1 MGRSSRY
8 SSRHYHPA
16 KKKPKEDG
24 FSLLLAII
32 VGLILLLGGI
42 GLANRVGL
50 SVLGAVFQG
59 QGLSARAAAEA
70 GAERIIGELNMPPN
84 RRFLLSSSSQA
95 SNTLWSSSE
104 LATGSSLASV
114 CIVGSQTLSS
124 NRQLGTTGSPSSTG
138 PYPWVY
144 LDNTGKVAT
153 NPNNAT
159 QAYRLVAIA
168 RQPFSQFSLSSDTGW
183 GVFKLVVDGASV
195 RNGALSTQIRL
206 DKDYQVMPKCCRLS
220 FGHTDTSQPTNGH
233 GRIPYTFDGSGS
245 ATDCLNSALGFG
257 LVGGAAENNTGT
269 VVLRGNTEAF
279 TSTNQ
284 PVPIIYCVVSD
295 EVAGT
300 CTPTDNAQNLSVR
313 NVTANMPNIP
323 LPPAPIASNN
333 SSGATLT
340 SAAVANAPT
349 LQGGNSNTLCG
360 TGSPTTFCRT
370 IGSGA
375 SQTLVIDGGVSQ
387 SEINTHLSSFCTVV
401 NTGALSTNGRVATK
415 EELHCAINRLVFTN
429 SAVPRVRIATNGR
442 AIRFYFISP
451 DPNNSSPVI
460 EGQGNST
467 LSVCTTTSGS
477 CLSPADLSD
486 VSLLGCPS
494 PVQTYRLYNSNGSQR
509 TCSPQTA
516 RLGGTPAAG
525 SGGGL
530 FLWFPNG
537 NLDLVGTSA
546 FTGVAW
552 GNTVSANGTVDF
564 VVPGAGLGNVLFFSG
579 FVNPPTGGGGVSTFP
594 IVDFVARATSNFK
607 WCSASA
613 SASGCS

>member
-144 LDNTGKVAT
+144 LDNTGKVTT

-349 LQGGNSNTLCG
+349 LQGVTWTPETEPVLMRASL
-360 TGSPTTFCRT
+360 PAR
-370 IGSGA
+370 IGQEKPHE
-375 SQTLVIDGGVSQ
+375 SQTPQPRADHPQ
-387 SEINTHLSSFCTVV
+387 
-401 NTGALSTNGRVATK
+401 AA
-415 EELHCAINRLVFTN
+415 HC
-429 SAVPRVRIATNGR
+429 
-442 AIRFYFISP
+442 
-451 DPNNSSPVI
+451 
-460 EGQGNST
+460 
-467 LSVCTTTSGS
+467 
-477 CLSPADLSD
+477 
-486 VSLLGCPS
+486 
-494 PVQTYRLYNSNGSQR
+494 
-509 TCSPQTA
+509 
-516 RLGGTPAAG
+516 
-525 SGGGL
+525 
-530 FLWFPNG
+530 
-537 NLDLVGTSA
+537 
-546 FTGVAW
+546 
-552 GNTVSANGTVDF
+552 
-564 VVPGAGLGNVLFFSG
+564 
-579 FVNPPTGGGGVSTFP
+579 
-594 IVDFVARATSNFK
+594 
-607 WCSASA
+607 
-613 SASGCS
+613 